1 MWLESVTWFLENPNY
16 STQKSKKKIIPFPI
30 KHDTNGNDGM
40 QVKMFQDTLKEGNII
55 LCLNMVVKLSK
66 RLT

>member
-1 MWLESVTWFLENPNY
+1 MVA
-16 STQKSKKKIIPFPI
+16 KIH
-30 KHDTNGNDGM
+30 KNNDTNDTNGNDGM